1 MQVQYNHT
9 TQLISL
15 GAWVQKSSPPVC
27 VCPAGALNTA
37 IPSPQPSPLPL
48 AIHTLVHGHTHTPKR
63 THPTHLFSSLLLAF
77 PGSCSLKVKCYSRS
91 KVTINM
97 AKIVSLSFPPGPDT
111 ENNFAFSLA
120 SADTGVNEDIQ
131 PPGPAA
137 CSR

>member
-37 IPSPQPSPLPL
+37 TPSTLTSALGY
-48 AIHTLVHGHTHTPKR
+48 IHLYTHTHTR